1 MTTKS
6 LSIGAEVL
14 TPLEEAALFLR
25 QDPIRNPFLFSF
37 LIGEGNERSC
47 FFLQKNADIVL
58 KISRKSQAK
67 QTRREIKYFSF
78 LMKKKVPF
86 LHIPQFFG
94 KLQTKEYICF
104 LQKRILNENGKSSVT
119 LAEYL
124 LNLPSAD
131 LQVKKEVLMLL
142 ADFFRYLY
150 RYNIIPCD
158 LQTDNLLIEI
168 KNTQKKLFIVDGL
181 GNTDILKT
189 TQYFPWQGRRKI
201 IRKIIFFL
209 KDNPEL
215 ISLFNNPQDI
225 EPWVYEQIKN
235 PRS

>member
-1 MTTKS
+1 
-6 LSIGAEVL
+6 
-14 TPLEEAALFLR
+14 
-25 QDPIRNPFLFSF
+25 
-37 LIGEGNERSC
+37 
-47 FFLQKNADIVL
+47 
-58 KISRKSQAK
+58 
-67 QTRREIKYFSF
+67 
-78 LMKKKVPF
+78 
-86 LHIPQFFG
+86 
-94 KLQTKEYICF
+94 
-104 LQKRILNENGKSSVT
+104 
-119 LAEYL
+119 
-124 LNLPSAD
+124 
-131 LQVKKEVLMLL
+131 MLL

-189 TQYFPWQGRRKI
+189 TQYFPCQGRRKI

-225 EPWVYEQIKN
+225 EPWIYEQIKN